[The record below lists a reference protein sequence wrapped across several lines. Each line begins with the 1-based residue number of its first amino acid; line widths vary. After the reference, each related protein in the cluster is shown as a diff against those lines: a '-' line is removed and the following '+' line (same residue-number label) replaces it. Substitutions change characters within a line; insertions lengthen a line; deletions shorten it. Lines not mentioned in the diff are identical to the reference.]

1 MMRLRRRNNRRVFLI
16 AVTVIALGSCLWL
29 VFRPR
34 PSLAP
39 ALALAEQRHL
49 DAAEER
55 VRAYLKE
62 YPQSNAG
69 TLLLAQIQLGL
80 AENNAP
86 TGNTPDPESVLKV
99 LANLRLVR
107 PENRKMAA
115 SVKLCQGK
123 AEYYLSQ
130 FDQAEAS
137 WNEALLLEPTIPVAG
152 WSLLDLYYIEGRNE
166 ESRHLALTLFE
177 VEPDPHDRVQ
187 LLLELVR
194 QDAQPPA
201 PASIVQWFEPRVQQN
216 PGDVH
221 GNIALGLALVRDGKT
236 DRGLRILE
244 TTKEHHP
251 ELADAWEAWL
261 TGLDD
266 ANQVGAE
273 PLSRL
278 VQATERLPSALAVSS
293 RFAKFQARAAQ
304 ERGETKEAVAAYRR
318 AVSAAPRDQRVEYR
332 FIRAL
337 RQIGEVQEAEQHER
351 AYHARLSASQ
361 EVRPLY
367 IRANAVKTLGTE
379 PHSDLYQEI
388 ADLRER
394 MGLPEEAFAW
404 HRLVLRDD
412 PNNPRSQIALQRL
425 QATERAA
432 DARQAPATAPE
443 EVNYKERRGSMQ
455 SNNSMS
461 ARSDRYNSVRITLRI
476 IARVQTTGGD
486 TWIADVQL
494 DPVLAGDFR
503 SPGVRPQ
510 SPGSICLVMA
520 ALDGDIFH
528 IAIESNLERGS
539 TPTTSPQNS
548 NHAILEPCALK
559 PFLDSHRHRGQVDC
573 RRLKIAC
580 QFWKTGLMSPLCE
593 FAHLRRRR
601 SGIID

>member
-332 FIRAL
+332 FIRACGKL
-337 RQIGEVQEAEQHER
+337 VKSRKPNSTSALTTPGFRQAKRYARSTFGRTPSRRLGPSRTPTCTRKLPISASEWACPRKHSRGIAWFSATTQTTRE
-351 AYHARLSASQ
+351 ARLRSKGSKQ
-361 EVRPLY
+361 RNGQQTLVR
-367 IRANAVKTLGTE
+367 
-379 PHSDLYQEI
+379 
-388 ADLRER
+388 LR
-394 MGLPEEAFAW
+394 P
-404 HRLVLRDD
+404 
-412 PNNPRSQIALQRL
+412 PRPR
-425 QATERAA
+425 
-432 DARQAPATAPE
+432 
-443 EVNYKERRGSMQ
+443 K
-455 SNNSMS
+455 
-461 ARSDRYNSVRITLRI
+461 
-476 IARVQTTGGD
+476 
-486 TWIADVQL
+486 
-494 DPVLAGDFR
+494 
-503 SPGVRPQ
+503 
-510 SPGSICLVMA
+510 
-520 ALDGDIFH
+520 
-528 IAIESNLERGS
+528 
-539 TPTTSPQNS
+539 
-548 NHAILEPCALK
+548 
-559 PFLDSHRHRGQVDC
+559 
-573 RRLKIAC
+573 
-580 QFWKTGLMSPLCE
+580 
-593 FAHLRRRR
+593 
-601 SGIID
+601 